1 MRLACLAVAFSA
13 CTASSAAPAPELA
26 PAAPQ
31 QFSEKRNEPV
41 AESDASA
48 LQHATRIVFVEDDFP
63 GALELARRQGKAL
76 FVDAW
81 AEWCHT
87 CLSMQS
93 YVFSDRSLAPL
104 AERVVFASL
113 DTDRDESAAFLA
125 RYAVDAWP
133 TFFMLDPGTGRVL
146 AQWQGAASTAE
157 MRAFI
162 AESLAALDAIRVQKL
177 PTSSPLS
184 LLMAAHE
191 RHAAS
196 DFRAA
201 AAAYAQALRA
211 APDDWPRR
219 SEALYG
225 RLQALGQSGQYD
237 ECARFGI
244 EHAERVSG
252 AVTPSDFARTL
263 QRCSDNVASPELRRA
278 ARRAALTRLRRIVEA
293 PPPEMSVDDRAD
305 ALEGYAE
312 ALIAE
317 GDRNSA
323 RTVEQQRLRLME
335 EAAESATSPQMA
347 QTYDYGRARAYVA
360 LGRAG
365 EAVRLLEGRMRQ
377 LPDSYEPPARLAS
390 VLAQIGRHKEALTAV
405 ERALQ
410 LSYGPRK
417 LQYLALKARIL
428 EALGDRAAAI
438 AALEQE
444 VQGYEA
450 LPPGHANPR
459 RVDDARKR
467 LAAARRAKPR

>member
-1 MRLACLAVAFSA
+1 
-13 CTASSAAPAPELA
+13 
-26 PAAPQ
+26 
-31 QFSEKRNEPV
+31 
-41 AESDASA
+41 
-48 LQHATRIVFVEDDFP
+48 
-63 GALELARRQGKAL
+63 
-76 FVDAW
+76 
-81 AEWCHT
+81 
-87 CLSMQS
+87 
-93 YVFSDRSLAPL
+93 
-104 AERVVFASL
+104 
-113 DTDRDESAAFLA
+113 
-125 RYAVDAWP
+125 
-133 TFFMLDPGTGRVL
+133 
-146 AQWQGAASTAE
+146 
-157 MRAFI
+157 
-162 AESLAALDAIRVQKL
+162 
-177 PTSSPLS
+177 
-184 LLMAAHE
+184 MAAHE